1 MNEFCENCGYQ
12 LQIEFKF
19 CPDCG
24 TEIPQKPVE
33 DAPLESDN
41 KYISDSNAETQYDFI
56 ECDLC
61 GEENSISNKI
71 CSGCGAPLSGKKA
84 VIDES
89 LNSSNRKIKSDSE
102 AGSSVKKVLKKTKSD
117 LPRKDTSVNGEK
129 KLETTKVLVVLIS
142 IVIMSVVL
150 LAVSG
155 VFSSKT
161 LELTPVQHESS
172 GVNLQALQ
180 HIKELEEKVRANP
193 DDMETLLHLAHLKND
208 NSMYEE
214 SIQAYKLYLER
225 HPDDADARI
234 DMGVCYFNL
243 ADYETAQKEMLKA
256 LEYKPEHQIGHL
268 NIGIVNLRKGNIEE
282 SKKWFQKAI
291 DINPNSDIGRKA
303 AELLHTH

>member
-1 MNEFCENCGYQ
+1 MNKFCKNCGYQ
-12 LQIEFKF
+12 LQLEFQF

-24 TEIPQKPVE
+24 TEIPKKPVE
-33 DAPLESDN
+33 EAPLESDN
-41 KYISDSNAETQYDFI
+41 NYISDSNTETQHDLI

-61 GEENSISNKI
+61 GEENSVLNKI
-71 CSGCGAPLSGKKA
+71 CSGCGARLSGIKA
-84 VIDES
+84 VIDKS
-89 LNSSNRKIKSDSE
+89 VSSSIRKIKSDSD
-102 AGSSVKKVLKKTKSD
+102 AGSTVKKVLKKKKSD
-117 LPRKDTSVNGEK
+117 LPLKDTSGSREK
-129 KLETTKVLVVLIS
+129 KLDTSKVLIVLIS
-142 IVIMSVVL
+142 IIILSVVL
-150 LAVSG
+150 LAASG

-161 LELTPVQHESS
+161 PESVPVMQESS

-180 HIKELEEKVRANP
+180 HIRELEEKVRANP
-193 DDMETLLHLAHLKND
+193 DDMETLLHLAHLKKD

-243 ADYETAQKEMLKA
+243 TDYETAQKEMLKA
-256 LEYKPEHQIGHL
+256 LEYKPDHQIGHL
-268 NIGIVNLRKGNIEE
+268 NIGIVNLRIGNIEE

-303 AELLHTH
+303 ADLLHSH